1 MASIPSTPIT
11 GSLRTTVIIASVE
24 GASIDEANA
33 RKEANIKFNK
43 LGIIPKK
50 EEKLFYNDSTKEWRF
65 VIYYETYSVEVLN
78 SENKNRKTTPS
89 LKESQTNR
97 KEINSSKIEKQKTKE
112 LTTVTPPEVVENS
125 TPKIK
130 DAFVR
135 FTNLLKTANDDIK
148 SLIIPTITVALLEK
162 LNIKPAVVNFVL
174 KKDFSRTAV
183 IKLGTDLEDISTPI
197 DPFVVEEFFT
207 GKINLKS
214 LSSEERKRI
223 LVSLSPL
230 IPLSCPP
237 QSIIEEVINTRN
249 RLLNFLEKL
258 GQTLQRVTQGLVIAS
273 IGLNLTSNILQVLR
287 IIKASLLASQDILAA
302 SAPALPAPSFL
313 TSASAKIDNISNNI
327 KFTFKGT
334 PKLDKIEAGINS
346 VAPYVAVASYTIN
359 LAVSLLR
366 LLDLFLYKCAT
377 EDNIVPISNNLSSI
391 SNRQEQA
398 DNTLNQT
405 QYNGFI
411 IEIEEVPFSPT
422 VMRRKA
428 IGINQSGIKLIE
440 TPLSF
445 TTEPSLLVEELKFII
460 DRDNLKAY

>member
-1 MASIPSTPIT
+1 MASIPSVSIT
-11 GSLRTTVIIASVE
+11 GSLKSIVITSVE
-24 GASIDEANA
+24 GINTDQSIAQQKANF
-33 RKEANIKFNK
+33 EFNK

-50 EEKLFYNDSTKEWRF
+50 EEKLFYNNSTKEYRF

-78 SENKNRKTTPS
+78 SENKNRKVTPS

-97 KEINSSKIEKQKTKE
+97 KEKNDKIKKQKTKE
-112 LTTVTPPEVVENS
+112 LTTAIPPKIVENS
-125 TPKIK
+125 TPKVK

-148 SLIIPTITVALLEK
+148 SLIIPVITVALLEK

-174 KKDFSRTAV
+174 KKDFSRNAV

-214 LSSEERKRI
+214 LSSGERKRI

-237 QSIIEEVINTRN
+237 QSVIKEIIDTRN
-249 RLLNFLEKL
+249 RLLTFLEKL

-273 IGLNLTSNILQVLR
+273 VGLNLTSNILKVLR
-287 IIKASLLASQDILAA
+287 SIKISLLATQDALAT
-302 SAPALPAPSFL
+302 SAPALPAPSVL
-313 TSASAKIDNISNNI
+313 TGTSAKTDNISNNI

-366 LLDLFLYKCAT
+366 LLDLFLYKCAI
-377 EDNIVPISNNLSSI
+377 EDNITPISNNLSSI

-405 QYNGFI
+405 SYQGFI

-422 VMRRKA
+422 VIRKRA
-428 IGINQSGIKLIE
+428 IGVNQSGIKLIE